1 MKNILAAL
9 LLAFMAC
16 KSDPITPDTAKLDS
30 DFIIKKDETSRVDGL
45 LLKFVD
51 VKEDSRCPLN
61 VNCIRAGNVQVNL
74 KINDNESASFCLG
87 DCNISNP
94 TRYSKFVEQD
104 AQEITTGGKKYLFT
118 LKAVNP
124 YPGTTPS
131 TPYEIKMQVSRK

>member
-1 MKNILAAL
+1 MKNILAIL

-16 KSDPITPDTAKLDS
+16 KSDPITPGTAKLDS
-30 DFIIKKDETSRVDGL
+30 DFIIKKDETSSVDGL
-45 LLKFVD
+45 LLKFDKVQ
-51 VKEDSRCPLN
+51 DSRCPLN
-61 VNCIRAGNVQVNL
+61 AICVWGGNVQVSL

-87 DCNISNP
+87 QCNAP
-94 TRYSKFVEQD
+94 KFVEQD

-131 TPYEIKMQVSRK
+131 TPYEITMQVSRK